1 MTNKEYIWGALLSDI
16 GNEYGVAGLMGNLQ
30 AESGLIP
37 YRVQGDFSD
46 GYTESISYT
55 SKVDS
60 GVISENDFV
69 NNGPGGGGYGLAQ
82 WTFPTRKQALYNMKK
97 SGGYSSIG
105 SVELACAYLLYELK
119 NDFPSVYSTLKSAT
133 SIRLASDSVLHDF
146 ESPAEQGESV
156 EILRSEL
163 GTAIYNELSGSPPI
177 DPDNPP
183 VNPDEPDNPPTVKI
197 KTKRKKYNFILF
209 NKRRFQT

>member
-1 MTNKEYIWGALLSDI
+1 MSDKSYIWGALLSDI

-55 SKVDS
+55 SKVDN
-60 GVISENDFV
+60 GTISEYDFV

-82 WTFPTRKQALYNMKK
+82 WTYYTRKQALMNLKK

-119 NDFPSVYSTLKSAT
+119 NDFPGVYNTLKTAT
-133 SIRLASDSVLHDF
+133 SIRVASDSVLHDF
-146 ESPAEQGESV
+146 ESPADQSESV
-156 EILRSEL
+156 EILRANL
-163 GTAIYNELSGSPPI
+163 GIAIYNELSGSPPI
-177 DPDNPP
+177 DPDT
-183 VNPDEPDNPPTVKI
+183 PDTPDPPTPI
-197 KTKRKKYNFILF
+197 IRPKTKKKKFNFILF
-209 NKRRFQT
+209 NQRRFQR